1 MLLLKQFQDGFH
13 AQNGEEG
20 VMGRPASK
28 QTARFLLQ
36 TRAGESRVGFKIGE
50 MQFKKKKK
58 TKAKQKGK
66 KIYPLMAILT
76 FQLLLYI

>member
-50 MQFKKKKK
+50 MQFKKKK

>member
-50 MQFKKKKK
+50 MQFKKKKN
-58 TKAKQKGK
+58 
-66 KIYPLMAILT
+66 
-76 FQLLLYI
+76 

>member
-58 TKAKQKGK
+58 LKQNKREK
-66 KIYPLMAILT
+66 KSTL
-76 FQLLLYI
+76 